1 VIASAAYGSQL
12 APEVQLLR
20 EFRDRA
26 AMSTF
31 AGAQFMKAFNAFYY
45 SFSPKVAEL
54 VAGNPTLQA
63 IVRVL
68 IYPLVA
74 SLRVTTSVYQ
84 LYPQAPELMV
94 MVAGI
99 LASALIGVAYVSPI
113 VILLK
118 AFRRKVIALGGV

>member
-1 VIASAAYGSQL
+1 
-12 APEVQLLR
+12 
-20 EFRDRA
+20 
-26 AMSTF
+26 MSTF
-31 AGAQFMKAFNAFYY
+31 AGAQFMKAFNGFYY

-54 VAGNPTLQA
+54 VAGNTILQT

-74 SLRVTTSVYQ
+74 SLRVATSGY
-84 LYPQAPELMV
+84 LLCPQAPELMV

-99 LASALIGVAYVSPI
+99 LASGLVGVAYVLPI

-118 AFRRKVIALGGV
+118 VVRRRVIASGGV